1 MQVEASAPEWA
12 ACPPPISS
20 QRKCKECTATGGLPR
35 PGQGTR
41 WEVSGL
47 RVRMNA
53 EEGGPGGPAECQNP
67 SRLQLGG
74 VRLGSPGHGMQR
86 RVPPCAQARLAL
98 GRSDWACL
106 PAPGRG
112 DLEEGAAA
120 CSQAAGAPASV
131 GGRHAR
137 TARPTLGADV
147 WTVAASCPLTSRQHS
162 ALPAPASSPR
172 PPQSRSFLVVLLSV
186 RLLLS
191 PPNERILLP
200 VAVACRGVLEARLEG
215 FSLCGSSFLPGWPRP
230 FSRPGSPPPRSQEF
244 SALVTRSWAVL
255 L

>member
-53 EEGGPGGPAECQNP
+53 EEGRPGGPAECQNP

-74 VRLGSPGHGMQR
+74 VRLGSPGHGMQH

-112 DLEEGAAA
+112 DLEEGAARVLT
-120 CSQAAGAPASV
+120 G
-131 GGRHAR
+131 GGRPRLRCRSSRTHSPPHPGCRRLDGRGLVPPDLSPAFGAAR
-137 TARPTLGADV
+137 SGFLS
-147 WTVAASCPLTSRQHS
+147 AASAVPQLPRCPSVCP
-162 ALPAPASSPR
+162 PAPLPPERAHPSPCGRCVLGSSRCGSRASPSAVPLFFLAGLVLSRGPVSP
-172 PPQSRSFLVVLLSV
+172 PGPRSF
-186 RLLLS
+186 
-191 PPNERILLP
+191 PH
-200 VAVACRGVLEARLEG
+200 
-215 FSLCGSSFLPGWPRP
+215 
-230 FSRPGSPPPRSQEF
+230 
-244 SALVTRSWAVL
+244 
-255 L
+255 